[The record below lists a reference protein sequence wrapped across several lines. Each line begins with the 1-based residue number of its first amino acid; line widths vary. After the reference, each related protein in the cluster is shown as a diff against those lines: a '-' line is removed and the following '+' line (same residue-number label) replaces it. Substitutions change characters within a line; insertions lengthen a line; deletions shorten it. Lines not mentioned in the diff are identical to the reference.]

1 MNCDGLR
8 EVYAI
13 CSLVIVWSEFTLLM
27 QQELVN
33 SAFGVAERARNGKG
47 ATVLL

>member
-13 CSLVIVWSEFTLLM
+13 CSLVTVWPEFTLLM

-33 SAFGVAERARNGKG
+33 SASQVAESARNGKG
-47 ATVLL
+47 VPVLL